1 MLRHL
6 RGITLVELMISMLV
20 GSLLI
25 TAMLVL
31 LTTQRQLAHQVNA
44 TAQLSERMSFA
55 ASFLSRHLMEAGYA
69 PQNAHSPD
77 PVSFSGKL
85 ASNDDAWADTLVILS
100 EGGRG
105 CTDQLLPNNAGTE
118 WRRFSVNREADKLEL
133 RCEDSEGGPYP
144 MLDGVEAMQV
154 QYGVDSNS
162 DQVPDYYA
170 AASKIKA
177 NSALVAIRVGLL
189 LRSELL
195 LDAALPAPKKIQ
207 QLLDVNLSGNSP
219 KNSSLSDGRMR
230 RSMIVTVA
238 LRNVDA

>member
-1 MLRHL
+1 MLRYI
-6 RGITLVELMISMLV
+6 RGITLVELMIGMLI

-25 TAMLVL
+25 TAMLSL
-31 LTTQRQLAHQVNA
+31 LTTQRQFAQQIIA

-69 PQNAHSPD
+69 PQNSRSPY

-85 ASNDDAWADTLVILS
+85 ASRDDPWADTLVILS

-105 CTDQLLPNNAGTE
+105 CADQLLPDNAGTE
-118 WRRFSVNREADKLEL
+118 WRKFSVNRDADKLEL

-170 AASKIKA
+170 AANKIKT
-177 NSALVAIRVGLL
+177 NSVLVAIRVGLL
-189 LRSELL
+189 LRAEPQLDVALSASNKFQHL
-195 LDAALPAPKKIQ
+195 LDATLPGTPQKQ
-207 QLLDVNLSGNSP
+207 SSFSG
-219 KNSSLSDGRMR
+219 GRMR
-230 RSMIVTVA
+230 RSMVVTVS
-238 LRNVDA
+238 LRNIEA

>member
-1 MLRHL
+1 MLRL
-6 RGITLVELMISMLV
+6 FRGVTLIELMIGMLV

-25 TAMLVL
+25 AAMLIL
-31 LTTQRQLAHQVNA
+31 LTTQRQLALQINA

-69 PQNAHSPD
+69 PQNTRSPD

-105 CTDQLLPNNAGTE
+105 CTDQILPDNAGTE
-118 WRRFSVNREADKLEL
+118 WRKFSVNREADKLEL

-170 AASKIKA
+170 AASKIKPD
-177 NSALVAIRVGLL
+177 SALVAIRVGLL
-189 LRSELL
+189 LRAEPPLNV
-195 LDAALPAPKKIQ
+195 ALSASKHFQ
-207 QLLDVNLSGNSP
+207 QLLDATLPGNSSK
-219 KNSSLSDGRMR
+219 KNAFSDGRMR
-230 RSMIVTVA
+230 RSMVVTVA
-238 LRNVDA
+238 LRNIDA